1 LVFQSLQQN
10 YPNPFNPATIIRYR
24 LAEGGWVSLA
34 IYNTRGQLV
43 RTLVEGR
50 EKPGY
55 KSFRWDGR
63 DSTGEYVASGVYL
76 YVLKVDHRLVE
87 TRKMAVIR

>member
-1 LVFQSLQQN
+1 VFQSLKQN
-10 YPNPFNPATIIRYR
+10 CLNPFTPAPR
-24 LAEGGWVSLA
+24 GGQVSLA

-63 DSTGEYVASGVYL
+63 DSRGEYVASGVYL

-87 TRKMAVIR
+87 TGKMAVIR